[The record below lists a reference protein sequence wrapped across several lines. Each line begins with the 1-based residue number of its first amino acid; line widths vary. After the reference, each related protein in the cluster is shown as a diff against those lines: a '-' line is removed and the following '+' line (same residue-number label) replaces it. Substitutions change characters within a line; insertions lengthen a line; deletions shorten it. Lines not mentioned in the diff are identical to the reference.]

1 MLTKHIT
8 IPNDFDVF
16 TELTRLALDLYTIVQ
31 ELFEVSAIEDAVRC
45 WARVVDHE
53 FVLDSR
59 GFSTSGFGLT
69 KEQNKR
75 KSAGHE
81 PTEKVT
87 QQSSAGTD
95 HLENE
100 GWKLE
105 VLRFVSAAATKK
117 IRFAVYM

>member
-1 MLTKHIT
+1 
-8 IPNDFDVF
+8 
-16 TELTRLALDLYTIVQ
+16 
-31 ELFEVSAIEDAVRC
+31 
-45 WARVVDHE
+45 
-53 FVLDSR
+53 VLDSR

-87 QQSSAGTD
+87 QQSGAGTD

-100 GWKLE
+100 G
-105 VLRFVSAAATKK
+105 
-117 IRFAVYM
+117 